1 MKLLK
6 PLFAL
11 AFLGLV
17 AACAPTGTGLSPQA
31 TDAPVVVE
39 DRTKLEALVDQVTDL
54 APVVADIVTALGFEP
69 FDITYEQAE
78 ALQAECLK
86 WANLGAE
93 ASAREKQV
101 CALATE
107 IVNRPP
113 IDATAELT
121 D

>member
-6 PLFAL
+6 SLFAL
-11 AFLGLV
+11 AFLGLF
-17 AACAPTGTGLSPQA
+17 AACTPTGVDSPVQPP
-31 TDAPVVVE
+31 DAPVVIE
-39 DRTKLEALVDQVTDL
+39 DRSKLEALVDQVTDL

-78 ALQAECLK
+78 ALQVECLK
-86 WANLGAE
+86 WANLRAE
-93 ASAREKQV
+93 ASAREKRV

-107 IVNRPP
+107 IVSRPP
-113 IDATAELT
+113 IDAKAELT